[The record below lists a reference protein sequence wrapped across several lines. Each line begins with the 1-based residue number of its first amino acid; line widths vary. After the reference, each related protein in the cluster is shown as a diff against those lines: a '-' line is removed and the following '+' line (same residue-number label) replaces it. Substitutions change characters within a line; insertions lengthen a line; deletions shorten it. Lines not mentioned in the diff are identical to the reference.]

1 MCNDHDLPVAVSP
14 QASKRLQAEIAH
26 IIDIYRVLYPARNLS
41 FVISEGDNPTRGEPS
56 IHEGQPIFRPS
67 DLGAGYLG
75 RVECPG
81 PDRNAP
87 VVTIRVSIPREPS
100 PDEVRHQDPDWRP
113 VRPLGALYAAAP
125 ILYEDIRYRAEMRRK
140 RLAGKRHQCI
150 SLPFSRG
157 STLLPAAVEPDS
169 GKAPAILIG
178 MHWLEVG
185 GAEKLGLD
193 SIHWALEAGLRV
205 FVVAGVP
212 SLQRLASKLPD
223 RPDVTFIRLDR
234 YLPDDQWPRYVE
246 NLIRAENIRVVHNHH
261 CRQLYDALPQIRVKT
276 PWVKTIDSTH
286 VVEYADG
293 GFPRISGVWSNYID
307 IHHVI
312 SRQLA
317 DYYRDRFQI
326 LHNVV
331 LGRMLDP
338 RGDQKAL
345 RPISMQTAQKSLHIT
360 FIGRMYYQKRPIVLV
375 EILRSLAGWAKKADI
390 DLRATI
396 VGEGPYLGPLTQL
409 LRRFGLLDRVA
420 LEAADC
426 NVPALL
432 DRSDILL
439 LPSNNEGLALVC
451 YEAVEHGC
459 IPISTDVG
467 AQNEIIPEDL
477 LLPLSPRETVSACAG
492 IVERLWRDKDFLDR
506 QKAAL
511 RAAWTRLSA
520 DPTAKEVLMPHYRDA
535 AGTVGKG

>member
-1 MCNDHDLPVAVSP
+1 MYNVHDVPVAVSP
-14 QASKRLQAEIAH
+14 EASKRLQAEIEH
-26 IIDIYRVLYPARNLS
+26 IIGIYRVLYPTENLDI
-41 FVISEGDNPTRGEPS
+41 FLYEGNNPIWGRPS
-56 IHEGQPIFRPS
+56 IHEGKAVLQPAHLSPEF
-67 DLGAGYLG
+67 LG
-75 RVECPG
+75 RMECPG
-81 PDRNAP
+81 TDPAGP
-87 VVTIRVSIPREPS
+87 VITIFVSIPREAS
-100 PDEVRHQDPDWRP
+100 PGEVKRQDPDWRP

-140 RLAGKRHQCI
+140 RLAEKRHQYV

-157 STLLPAAVEPDS
+157 SSLLPAVPEPDND
-169 GKAPAILIG
+169 KAPAILIG

-212 SLQRLASKLPD
+212 SLQRLAAKLPD

-261 CRQLYDALPQIRVKT
+261 CRQLYDSLPQIRVKT

-317 DYYRDRFQI
+317 DYYRDRFQV

-338 RGDQKAL
+338 RDDRKAL
-345 RPISMQTAQKSLHIT
+345 APISMQTAQKSLHIS
-360 FIGRMYYQKRPIVLV
+360 FIGRMYYQKRPIVLAEV
-375 EILRSLAGWAKKADI
+375 LRSLAGWAKKADI

-396 VGEGPYLGPLTQL
+396 VGEGPYLAPLTQL
-409 LRRFGLLDRVA
+409 LRRLGLLDRVT
-420 LEAADC
+420 LEPADC
-426 NVPALL
+426 DVPALL

-477 LLPLSPRETVSACAG
+477 LLPLSPRETVSTCTG
-492 IVERLWRDKDFLDR
+492 IVERLWRDRDFLDR

-511 RAAWTRLSA
+511 HAAWARLSA
-520 DPTAKEVLMPHYRDA
+520 DPTAKEALMPHYRDA